1 MTCLL
6 CALKEENDNHVV
18 FECDSVERKLRVAL
32 SSKPE
37 DNTDIVVGILLL
49 AKGTIK
55 EGFTIQ
61 NNLIPP
67 KRTKTIIGSELCSS
81 SFSHEIL
88 FPRNFTLKIRV
99 CKSPCYYST
108 A

>member
-18 FECDSVERKLRVAL
+18 FECDSVELKLRLAL
-32 SSKPE
+32 NR

-55 EGFTIQ
+55 KGLTIH

-67 KRTKTIIGSELCSS
+67 KRIKTIMGSELYSS
-81 SFSHEIL
+81 SFSHEI
-88 FPRNFTLKIRV
+88 
-99 CKSPCYYST
+99 
-108 A
+108 

>member
-6 CALKEENDNHVV
+6 SALKEENDNHVV
-18 FECDSVERKLRVAL
+18 FECDSVELNLRLAQN
-32 SSKPE
+32 SEPE

-55 EGFTIQ
+55 KGLTIH

-67 KRTKTIIGSELCSS
+67 KRIKTIMGSDLYSS
-81 SFSHEIL
+81 SFSHEI
-88 FPRNFTLKIRV
+88 
-99 CKSPCYYST
+99 
-108 A
+108 